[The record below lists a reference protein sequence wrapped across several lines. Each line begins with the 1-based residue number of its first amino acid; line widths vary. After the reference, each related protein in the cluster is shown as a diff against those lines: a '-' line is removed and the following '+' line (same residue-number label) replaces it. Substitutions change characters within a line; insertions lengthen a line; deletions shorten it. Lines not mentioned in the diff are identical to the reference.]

1 MPDNVQTLETKVGT
15 LDFNRLRPGSLTAFN
30 SHGSKGYYPL
40 AGYDV
45 KAFDEAGGKAAFVAL
60 TDRGKTYTFIPE
72 EYLNKGYTENGRQ
85 WLPTELFKDD
95 NLQSFLNQSA
105 YVDLSN
111 FGGKDRWDQNEFLG
125 SSLAPWLENRGMG
138 AKGFLLPADAKTS
151 SGEDFYFTI
160 RPEVSYNPGTHGN
173 VTGLTKRGDQYV
185 YATDKPNG
193 YIDPVT
199 GGSSW
204 YQPPKKNNL
213 ASIAGIG
220 LAIFAPGIGSALGAA
235 LGLGSGVAAAVV
247 GNAIVQGTM
256 AELSGGEFKDGAL
269 RGAIGAGVAPVV
281 ANTVGSAVANAMG
294 DSAFNKVVTNA
305 VTSASTAAVSAGL
318 TGNGDIGEAA
328 LNAAVASIGGTYG
341 KELGGDTGAKIGT
354 ALGKIATGADAEQV
368 LTSTIMDTLKST
380 VKDALKDSPV
390 KDGAVKVAEAEADV
404 TVPGADDLQKIL
416 DGSAGTQLAS
426 TDNDAAMQAID
437 ALQKPALLGLTP
449 TAGEDRGAVKSVSV
463 GDDDAL
469 LGLSSAEVGQGEI
482 DAITGADTGTA
493 PDDALLG
500 LTPTEVGDRGAI
512 ESVNVGDDTLDTLL
526 GLTPTEVGNRS
537 AIESVSV
544 GDDTLE
550 GGVSTDTSEM
560 TGTGENDFLNG
571 LLSDNGV
578 TNEDDLLG
586 GVGDDTIDGG
596 VSTDTT
602 GADSVAGGT
611 ETSTVTTGPMGPKT
625 EDQTRR
631 EKDEFGKYLD
641 YIRDGEPDAPTYGVQ
656 DLGVTDEN
664 FKSFDENLKKMLDD
678 GNLPTQWKPG
688 ADGTFTLTSDDGS
701 TLTIDADG
709 EIIGST
715 DAPKGNLLSDTLTT
729 TPPVTTAPVT
739 TAPVTTA
746 PVTTT
751 PPAVK
756 AADDSSGFDLL
767 SLLALM
773 GGEQKPVPQKP
784 EVNDDPFVAFD
795 FNRPFQVNPFA
806 QNPPTPRMAEGGSID
821 ELLELLQYRGQT

>member
-1 MPDNVQTLETKVGT
+1 M
-15 LDFNRLRPGSLTAFN
+15 
-30 SHGSKGYYPL
+30 
-40 AGYDV
+40 
-45 KAFDEAGGKAAFVAL
+45 
-60 TDRGKTYTFIPE
+60 
-72 EYLNKGYTENGRQ
+72 
-85 WLPTELFKDD
+85 
-95 NLQSFLNQSA
+95 
-105 YVDLSN
+105 
-111 FGGKDRWDQNEFLG
+111 
-125 SSLAPWLENRGMG
+125 
-138 AKGFLLPADAKTS
+138 
-151 SGEDFYFTI
+151 
-160 RPEVSYNPGTHGN
+160 
-173 VTGLTKRGDQYV
+173 
-185 YATDKPNG
+185 
-193 YIDPVT
+193 
-199 GGSSW
+199 
-204 YQPPKKNNL
+204 
-213 ASIAGIG
+213 
-220 LAIFAPGIGSALGAA
+220 
-235 LGLGSGVAAAVV
+235 
-247 GNAIVQGTM
+247 
-256 AELSGGEFKDGAL
+256 
-269 RGAIGAGVAPVV
+269 
-281 ANTVGSAVANAMG
+281 
-294 DSAFNKVVTNA
+294 
-305 VTSASTAAVSAGL
+305 
-318 TGNGDIGEAA
+318 
-328 LNAAVASIGGTYG
+328 
-341 KELGGDTGAKIGT
+341 
-354 ALGKIATGADAEQV
+354 
-368 LTSTIMDTLKST
+368 
-380 VKDALKDSPV
+380 
-390 KDGAVKVAEAEADV
+390 
-404 TVPGADDLQKIL
+404 
-416 DGSAGTQLAS
+416 
-426 TDNDAAMQAID
+426 
-437 ALQKPALLGLTP
+437 
-449 TAGEDRGAVKSVSV
+449 
-463 GDDDAL
+463 
-469 LGLSSAEVGQGEI
+469 
-482 DAITGADTGTA
+482 
-493 PDDALLG
+493 
-500 LTPTEVGDRGAI
+500 
-512 ESVNVGDDTLDTLL
+512 L